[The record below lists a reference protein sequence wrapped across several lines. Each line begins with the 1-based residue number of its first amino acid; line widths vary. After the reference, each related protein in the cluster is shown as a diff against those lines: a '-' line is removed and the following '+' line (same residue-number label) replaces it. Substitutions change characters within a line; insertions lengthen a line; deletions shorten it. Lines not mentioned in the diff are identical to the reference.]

1 VPREPGTGSG
11 NAHSG
16 CLSWRVRDS
25 LCISASGPVSAQYL
39 PSDTQLAKR
48 LHEYKVLL

>member
-1 VPREPGTGSG
+1 MCRVNLEQVAAMRTVG
-11 NAHSG
+11 A
-16 CLSWRVRDS
+16 SWRVRDS

-39 PSDTQLAKR
+39 PPDTQLAKR